1 MLNSKQS
8 ARLRAM
14 SNKMDTILQI
24 GKDGIGDNLI
34 KQASDALAKREL
46 IKIRVLETAMYTAK
60 EAAEDLST
68 ATMSETVQVIGSR
81 FVLYRKN
88 PELKE
93 KSIVI

>member
-1 MLNSKQS
+1 MLNSQQR

-60 EAAEDLST
+60 EAAEELST

>member
-1 MLNSKQS
+1 MLNSKQR

-60 EAAEDLST
+60 EAAEELST

-93 KSIVI
+93 KSIVR

>member
-1 MLNSKQS
+1 MLNSKQR

-60 EAAEDLST
+60 EAAEELST

>member
-1 MLNSKQS
+1 MLNSKQR

-60 EAAEDLST
+60 EAAEELST
-68 ATMSETVQVIGSR
+68 ATMSETVQVIGSG